1 MIQFVIKYIILAKRQ
16 YRFLPLT
23 VFKVR
28 VLSRE
33 EEKALRHAILIDKH
47 HFKLCI
53 STLMINEQFLI
64 KILSLVEFLS
74 HHGRFYP

>member
-1 MIQFVIKYIILAKRQ
+1 MIQFLIKYIILAKRQ
-16 YRFLPLT
+16 YRFSPLT

-47 HFKLCI
+47 HFKLHFHA
-53 STLMINEQFLI
+53 ND
-64 KILSLVEFLS
+64 
-74 HHGRFYP
+74 